1 MGNVPTTPLPAN
13 TPVPQVP
20 IAPFCDAE
28 CQKQKNIQILKV
40 ALDQAELNQI
50 TDPEGYEQA
59 RINYYTALNGQ
70 GWLASEKERIA
81 KDEVGPT
88 ILDYT
93 NKYTDL
99 VNEKNSQAAYID
111 VASALKSQE
120 ANDSADIKLLKKEY
134 QQQQDK
140 ADVMNRMAQL
150 QSAAPISSTPS
161 FLDKYLA
168 IILDIVIAILGLIV
182 VVQLYSKGSSYF
194 SSSSE
199 SLSASPV

>member
-13 TPVPQVP
+13 TPAPQVP

-28 CQKQKNIQILKV
+28 CQKQKNIQNLKV

-99 VNEKNSQAAYID
+99 VNEKNSQSAYID

-134 QQQQDK
+134 QEQQDK

-150 QSAAPISSTPS
+150 QSPAPVSSSS

-182 VVQLYSKGSSYF
+182 VVQLYVKGSSYF
-194 SSSSE
+194 SNSSE